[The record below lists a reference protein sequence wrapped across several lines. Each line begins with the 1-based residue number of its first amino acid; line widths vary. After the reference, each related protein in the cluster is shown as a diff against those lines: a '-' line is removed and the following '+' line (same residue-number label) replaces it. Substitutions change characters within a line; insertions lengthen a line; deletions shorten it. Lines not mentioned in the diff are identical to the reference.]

1 MKVLASDAPSNPLGT
16 ALAGELDSSAFE
28 VDNTPPAIL
37 VQSVRV
43 EGGRTIITFDVKD
56 DHSPIQRVEFSQ
68 DGLRWRGVFPKD
80 GIADSKEERY
90 ELSFEGE
97 LSDRGLILRASDA
110 MNNVGTTH
118 VERPKK
124 K

>member
-1 MKVLASDAPSNPLGT
+1 M
-16 ALAGELDSSAFE
+16 
-28 VDNTPPAIL
+28 
-37 VQSVRV
+37 QSVRV